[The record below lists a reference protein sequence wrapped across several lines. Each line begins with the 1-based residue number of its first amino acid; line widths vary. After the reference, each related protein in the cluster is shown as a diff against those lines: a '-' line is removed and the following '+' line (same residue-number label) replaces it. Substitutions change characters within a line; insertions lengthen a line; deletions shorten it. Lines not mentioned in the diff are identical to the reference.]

1 MQITEY
7 IRTIQSYEI
16 YGFSYADVL
25 KSCIAPEITL
35 RKELHR
41 LIQKN
46 QIQNL
51 RKGFYVIIPAKYQNV
66 GKIPIQLY
74 AETLFTY
81 IQKDYYLGLYSAA
94 AFHGASHQQI
104 QQDYIIC
111 NPPAMRDIKK
121 GNYSINFFITSYW
134 PKKNIIQKKSD
145 AGLYNISSP
154 ALTLADLLYY
164 QNRIGGLN
172 RMLAI
177 IEELAEI
184 IQIEDV
190 HELTTWYPNVNTFQ
204 RMGYLLE
211 QFEVDE
217 KILEVIQ
224 MHLASQKHYP
234 MLLSPVKNEKPGSA
248 NNRWK
253 IDLNIT
259 LENDL

>member
-1 MQITEY
+1 MLIADY
-7 IRTIQSYEI
+7 IRKLQSYEI
-16 YGFSYADVL
+16 YAFSNEDVL
-25 KSCIAPEITL
+25 KNCLAPETTL
-35 RKELHR
+35 KTEFVRLSKRK
-41 LIQKN
+41 

-66 GKIPIQLY
+66 FKVPVQLY
-74 AETLFTY
+74 IESLFNY
-81 IQKDYYLGLYSAA
+81 IQRDYYLSLYSSAA
-94 AFHGASHQQI
+94 LHGAAHQQI

-111 NPPAMRDIKK
+111 NGSKMRDIEK
-121 GNYSINFFITSYW
+121 GNFKLNFFQTSHW

-145 AGLYNISSP
+145 AGLFNVSSP
-154 ALTLADLLYY
+154 ALTLADLLHF
-164 QNRIGGLN
+164 QNKLGGLN

-184 IQIEDV
+184 IQLEDV
-190 HELTTWYPNVNTFQ
+190 IELIKWYPHVNTFQ

-217 KILEVIQ
+217 KILEAIQ
-224 MHLASQKHYP
+224 MHLVTQKHYP
-234 MLLSPVKNEKPGSA
+234 TLLSPLKNEKPGSA

-253 IDLNIT
+253 IDLNVT